1 MNLLIFSTILIM
13 KIVFI
18 NPPFDIIQK
27 AYGSARKGTKYGYW
41 APFGIAV
48 LAGIIKKL
56 DCKFEYIDSTI
67 LDYTQQ
73 DVVNHVIQSQPDMIG
88 ITAQLA
94 TREVV
99 KHLIQMIREKSA
111 APIFLGGTLATTFA
125 ESVMLENPG
134 LDYVV
139 IGEAEQTL
147 QELIL
152 KIRNKEDISTVKG
165 ICYRSGDKIIR
176 TPSRPILMNL
186 DLLPQPDFGVFD
198 LKRYIPLPLQYKK
211 KPIIAYL
218 SSRGCSYGRC
228 TFCFESGSAAQKY
241 RRHSVKRVIADIQMA
256 VEEQG
261 VKEVAFW
268 DDIFLVDEPWVL
280 EFCELL
286 HQNKIEI
293 AWQCYGYAGSM
304 TKKMVD
310 ASAKSGCWNVY
321 IGFESATQTVLDQVK
336 KGVTVEQLAQSIG
349 WVRDAGMDVRGSFIL
364 SLPGET
370 PQTAMESVKFA
381 IKNDITYML
390 FHPYFPEYGT
400 ELYSEL
406 AREGKIIDEYKGR
419 TTAQYIPEGYKDAKE
434 VEFIIRKAYKKFYF
448 RPSYVLKHI
457 NKIRSWDDFKQYY
470 EAMRFVAGIAF
481 SG

>member
-1 MNLLIFSTILIM
+1 M

-27 AYGSARKGTKYGYW
+27 AYGSARTGTKYGYW

-48 LAGIIKKL
+48 LAGIAKKL
-56 DCKFEYIDSTI
+56 GCEFEYIDSTI
-67 LDYTQQ
+67 LGFTHQ

-94 TREVV
+94 TREPV
-99 KHLIQMIREKSA
+99 KRLIQMIREKTK

-147 QELIL
+147 QELVL
-152 KIRNKEDISTVKG
+152 KIKNKMELTTIRG
-165 ICYRSGDKIIR
+165 ICYRDGDKIVR
-176 TPSRPILMNL
+176 TQSRPILMNL

-198 LKRYIPLPLQYKK
+198 LKQYIPLPLQYKK

-228 TFCFESGSAAQKY
+228 TFCYESGSAAQKY
-241 RRHSVKRVIADIQMA
+241 RRHSVKRVIEDIQMA

-286 HQNKIEI
+286 HQNKIKI
-293 AWQCYGYAGSM
+293 VWQCYGYAGSM
-304 TKKMVD
+304 TKKMVE

-321 IGFESATQTVLDQVK
+321 IGFESATQSVLDQVK

-349 WVRDAGMDVRGSFIL
+349 WVREAGMDVRGSFIL

-434 VEFIIRKAYKKFYF
+434 VESIIRKAYQKFYF
-448 RPSYVLKHI
+448 RPKYVLKHI
-457 NKIRSWDDFKQYY
+457 KKIRTWDDFKQYY

-481 SG
+481 S